1 MKLIAD
7 SGSTKT
13 EWILTNQDNTV
24 CWHTET
30 VGLNPYHLNQEQMH
44 DILKQLI
51 RTLPDEGKTTDTVE
65 FYGAGCALPDKQS
78 IVHNALKDLLPDNC
92 HIRVD
97 SDLKGAAKAVCQGEA
112 GICCILGTGSNS
124 CQFDGEG
131 IVAST
136 PSLGYIL
143 GDEGSGTALG
153 RKLLNHALKGLL
165 PKHLC
170 TAFVEEYGISL
181 QEVLDNIYCRPQ
193 AVRYMAGF
201 APFLSRHREEPA
213 IQGMLTEEFS
223 MFFQKNVLR
232 AYDTT
237 LPVHMVGSVADS
249 FRKELTEVAAS
260 VGLTMGRILRRP
272 LDAWASGM

>member
-24 CWHTET
+24 CWHSET

-51 RTLPDEGKTTDTVE
+51 HSLPDEGKTTDTVE
-65 FYGAGCALPDKQS
+65 FYGAGCALPDKQR
-78 IVHNALKDLLPDNC
+78 IVHDALRCLLPENC

-124 CQFDGEG
+124 CQFDGKG

-153 RKLLNHALKGLL
+153 RKLLNHVLKGLL
-165 PKHLC
+165 PGHLC
-170 TAFVEEYGISL
+170 TAFAEEYGISL

-193 AVRYMAGF
+193 AARYMAGF
-201 APFLSRHREEPA
+201 VPFLSKHREEPS
-213 IQGMLTEEFS
+213 IQDLLTEEFEK
-223 MFFQKNVLR
+223 FFQKNVIR

-237 LPVHMVGSVADS
+237 LPVHMVGSVAYV
-249 FRKELTEVAAS
+249 FKEVLTKVTTS
-260 VGLTMGRILRRP
+260 LGLITGRILRRP
-272 LDAWASGM
+272 LETLLTT